1 LKTPEGC
8 PHSAKVLIAAA
19 YSKVSVAVEIVS
31 RDKKGYSVA
40 GNPLKKVPVLE
51 TEAGVLFESSAI
63 ARYVAKQNGNP
74 ASLFGSSPVE
84 AAQVDSY
91 ITFASTEIEPPVS
104 SWVWTAEKKL
114 PENPAL
120 VKAASSD
127 SRKLL
132 SSLDQV
138 LKTKTFLVGERV
150 TLADI
155 VVACALL
162 DGFRVVFD
170 GKLRKPFKN
179 VCRWFTTIVNQAEVA
194 GVVGPVTL
202 AGDKKPCNAAVAG
215 DAPVVEVAA
224 AAAPAV
230 EEKKEEVE
238 EKKEE
243 EEEKEEDD
251 DFDVFGDDDD
261 DEEHEAE
268 IQRIADAAAAAKAA
282 KGKVHIAKSVVVL
295 DVKPWDTETDLKAL
309 EEKIRGIEMEG
320 LEWKGAELKPVAYG
334 LKKIMIMCHI
344 VDTQVSVDD
353 LQDKIGEFED
363 DVQSTDVVTFTKL

>member
-1 LKTPEGC
+1 M
-8 PHSAKVLIAAA
+8 
-19 YSKVSVAVEIVS
+19 
-31 RDKKGYSVA
+31 
-40 GNPLKKVPVLE
+40 
-51 TEAGVLFESSAI
+51 FESSAI

-84 AAQVDSY
+84 ASQVDSY
-91 ITFASTEIEPPVS
+91 ITFASTEIEAPVN

-162 DGFRVVFD
+162 GGFRVVFD

-179 VCRWFTTIVNQAEVA
+179 VCRWFTTIVNQPEVA
-194 GVVGPVTL
+194 GVVGSVTL
-202 AGDKKPCNAAVAG
+202 AGDKKACNAGVAG
-215 DAPVVEVAA
+215 DAPAVEASAPAPVVEEKAEK
-224 AAAPAV
+224 V
-230 EEKKEEVE
+230 EEKK
-238 EKKEE
+238 
-243 EEEKEEDD
+243 EEKEEDD
-251 DFDVFGDDDD
+251 DDFDCFGDDDD

-282 KGKVHIAKSVVVL
+282 KGKVYVGKSVVVL

-309 EEKIRGIEMEG
+309 EDKIRGIEMEG